1 MAKISE
7 STRLEFAETIKP
19 YQSKILAILA
29 KEKTTLNSINGNA
42 PDSCYKKLMLCDDMI
57 YVSSLYMA
65 QNSLSLKILEVKNN
79 DALNEARKILYKAI
93 IYLEEL
99 VTNFIDVP
107 YSELAKYHENIK
119 DKTIQE
125 RYYLIRKLGLA
136 ITLLEDAFGDRD
148 ILKNVSVNL
157 MTGTKAA
164 LTGANG
170 AGKSTL
176 IKVMAG
182 LIKPDSG
189 SRICQKE
196 TRIAYLPQ
204 SGLTHH
210 GCSLKEEADRAFEF
224 GYDIQ
229 KQIDQIGEQLEKGTG
244 NTDNLLATQ
253 AELIAKLE
261 ESGWH
266 RREATA
272 ESVLMGLGFSQED
285 LQKQTEEFSG
295 GWQMR
300 IALAKALMQNPDI
313 LLLDEPTNYLDIEAR
328 TWLEKFLSNYKG
340 AFLLVSHD
348 RYFLDVTVNEVYELF
363 GGDLKRY
370 KGNFTHYEQVREVEL
385 KTLIAEYEKQQD
397 EIAKLQDFIRRF
409 GVQATKAAQA
419 QERQKQLDKILAQ
432 KIEIPE
438 SLKKIHFKFPEA
450 PHAGHLV
457 LRTKG
462 LTKSYDGKTNVIE
475 NLDLTVENGEMLVVA
490 GRNGAGKSTLLRM
503 LAGVDP
509 ITSGE
514 VIPGTGVK
522 IGYFS
527 QDNAETIKGGETILE
542 YVESQ
547 APTELIPKVRDM
559 LGSFLF
565 RGDDVFKSL
574 NVLSGGEKSRIA
586 LLQLLLRANNLLI
599 LDEPTNHLDM
609 HSKDVLMNA
618 LKDFGGTVIFV
629 SHDRGFI
636 EGLATK
642 VLELKPGSHREFPGN
657 YKYYMERIEAEEAG
671 IVGQFERGTGIATS
685 SVNSTKTSEAKADA
699 TKSAG
704 KLNWEEQKKIE
715 AERRKNEKEAARL
728 ETEIAK
734 AEEEKSALESKM
746 ALPEVYSNGAKAKEV
761 QQKIDETTKKIET
774 LTQAW
779 ETAMDKLG

>member
-1 MAKISE
+1 MAFVQFS
-7 STRLEFAETIKP
+7 
-19 YQSKILAILA
+19 Q
-29 KEKTTLNSINGNA
+29 
-42 PDSCYKKLMLCDDMI
+42 
-57 YVSSLYMA
+57 VSL
-65 QNSLSLKILEVKNN
+65 
-79 DALNEARKILYKAI
+79 
-93 IYLEEL
+93 
-99 VTNFIDVP
+99 
-107 YSELAKYHENIK
+107 
-119 DKTIQE
+119 
-125 RYYLIRKLGLA
+125 
-136 ITLLEDAFGDRD
+136 AFGDRD

-157 MTGTKAA
+157 MTDTKAA

-285 LQKQTEEFSG
+285 LHKQTEEFSG

-715 AERRKNEKEAARL
+715 AERRKNEKEVAKL

-746 ALPEVYSNGAKAKEV
+746 ALPEVYSNGAKAKEI

-774 LTQAW
+774 LTQTW

>member
-1 MAKISE
+1 MAFVQFS
-7 STRLEFAETIKP
+7 
-19 YQSKILAILA
+19 Q
-29 KEKTTLNSINGNA
+29 
-42 PDSCYKKLMLCDDMI
+42 
-57 YVSSLYMA
+57 VSL
-65 QNSLSLKILEVKNN
+65 
-79 DALNEARKILYKAI
+79 
-93 IYLEEL
+93 
-99 VTNFIDVP
+99 
-107 YSELAKYHENIK
+107 
-119 DKTIQE
+119 
-125 RYYLIRKLGLA
+125 
-136 ITLLEDAFGDRD
+136 AFGDRD

-244 NTDNLLATQ
+244 NTDNLLVTQ

-527 QDNAETIKGGETILE
+527 QDNAETIKGSETILE

-547 APTELIPKVRDM
+547 APTELVPKVRDM

>member
-1 MAKISE
+1 MAFVQFS
-7 STRLEFAETIKP
+7 
-19 YQSKILAILA
+19 Q
-29 KEKTTLNSINGNA
+29 
-42 PDSCYKKLMLCDDMI
+42 
-57 YVSSLYMA
+57 VSL
-65 QNSLSLKILEVKNN
+65 
-79 DALNEARKILYKAI
+79 
-93 IYLEEL
+93 
-99 VTNFIDVP
+99 
-107 YSELAKYHENIK
+107 
-119 DKTIQE
+119 
-125 RYYLIRKLGLA
+125 
-136 ITLLEDAFGDRD
+136 AFGDRD

-182 LIKPDSG
+182 LIQPDSG
-189 SRICQKE
+189 TYSCQKD

-210 GCSLKEEADRAFEF
+210 GCTLKEEADRAFAF
-224 GYDIQ
+224 GYELQ
-229 KQIDQIGEQLEKGTG
+229 KQIDEMGEQAAKNPDSAE
-244 NTDNLLATQ
+244 NLLIKQ
-253 AELIAKLE
+253 AELIARLE

-272 ESVLMGLGFSQED
+272 ESVLLGLGFSHED
-285 LQKQTEEFSG
+285 LSRQTEEFSG

-328 TWLEKFLSNYKG
+328 DWLEKFLVNYKG

-348 RYFLDVTVNEVYELF
+348 RYFLDVTVNEVFELF

-370 KGNFTHYEQVREVEL
+370 KGNFTHYEQVRELEL

-397 EIAKLQDFIRRF
+397 EIEKLQDFIRRF

-438 SLKKIHFKFPEA
+438 SLKKIHFKFPQA
-450 PHAGHLV
+450 PHAGNLV
-457 LRTKG
+457 MRTKR
-462 LTKSYDGKTNVIE
+462 LSKTYDGQKYIIKD
-475 NLDLTVENGEMLVVA
+475 LDLVVENGEMLVVA

-503 LAGVDP
+503 LAGVDW
-509 ITSGE
+509 TSDGE
-514 VIPGTGVK
+514 IIPGAGVK

-527 QDNAETIKGGETILE
+527 QDNAETICGTESILD
-542 YVESQ
+542 YIESR

-565 RGDDVFKSL
+565 RGDDVFKPL

-586 LLQLLLRANNLLI
+586 LLQLLLSPNNLLI

-636 EGLATK
+636 EGLATR
-642 VLELKPGSHREFPGN
+642 VLELKPGQHREFPGD
-657 YKYYMERIEAEEAG
+657 YKYYMERMEAEALGQVEALG
-671 IVGQFERGTGIATS
+671 AKEKPVPEP
-685 SVNSTKTSEAKADA
+685 VKSE
-699 TKSAG
+699 G
-704 KLNWEEQKKIE
+704 KRSWEEQKRLD
-715 AERRKNEKEAARL
+715 AERRKAERAVAKIE
-728 ETEIAK
+728 EEISK
-734 AEEEKSALESKM
+734 TEEEKSVLEAKLS
-746 ALPEVYSNGAKAKEV
+746 LPEVYSNGAKAKEI
-761 QQKIDETTKKIET
+761 QTKINEIAMRLEK
-774 LTQAW
+774 LTEDW
-779 ETAMDKLG
+779 ESAMENLS

>member
-1 MAKISE
+1 MAFVQFS
-7 STRLEFAETIKP
+7 
-19 YQSKILAILA
+19 Q
-29 KEKTTLNSINGNA
+29 
-42 PDSCYKKLMLCDDMI
+42 
-57 YVSSLYMA
+57 VSL
-65 QNSLSLKILEVKNN
+65 
-79 DALNEARKILYKAI
+79 
-93 IYLEEL
+93 
-99 VTNFIDVP
+99 
-107 YSELAKYHENIK
+107 
-119 DKTIQE
+119 
-125 RYYLIRKLGLA
+125 
-136 ITLLEDAFGDRD
+136 AFGDRD

-385 KTLIAEYEKQQD
+385 KTLIAE
-397 EIAKLQDFIRRF
+397 
-409 GVQATKAAQA
+409 
-419 QERQKQLDKILAQ
+419 
-432 KIEIPE
+432 
-438 SLKKIHFKFPEA
+438 
-450 PHAGHLV
+450 
-457 LRTKG
+457 
-462 LTKSYDGKTNVIE
+462 
-475 NLDLTVENGEMLVVA
+475 
-490 GRNGAGKSTLLRM
+490 
-503 LAGVDP
+503 
-509 ITSGE
+509 
-514 VIPGTGVK
+514 
-522 IGYFS
+522 
-527 QDNAETIKGGETILE
+527 
-542 YVESQ
+542 
-547 APTELIPKVRDM
+547 
-559 LGSFLF
+559 
-565 RGDDVFKSL
+565 
-574 NVLSGGEKSRIA
+574 
-586 LLQLLLRANNLLI
+586 
-599 LDEPTNHLDM
+599 
-609 HSKDVLMNA
+609 
-618 LKDFGGTVIFV
+618 
-629 SHDRGFI
+629 
-636 EGLATK
+636 
-642 VLELKPGSHREFPGN
+642 
-657 YKYYMERIEAEEAG
+657 
-671 IVGQFERGTGIATS
+671 
-685 SVNSTKTSEAKADA
+685 
-699 TKSAG
+699 
-704 KLNWEEQKKIE
+704 
-715 AERRKNEKEAARL
+715 
-728 ETEIAK
+728 
-734 AEEEKSALESKM
+734 
-746 ALPEVYSNGAKAKEV
+746 
-761 QQKIDETTKKIET
+761 
-774 LTQAW
+774 
-779 ETAMDKLG
+779 

>member
-1 MAKISE
+1 MAFVQFS
-7 STRLEFAETIKP
+7 
-19 YQSKILAILA
+19 Q
-29 KEKTTLNSINGNA
+29 
-42 PDSCYKKLMLCDDMI
+42 
-57 YVSSLYMA
+57 VSL
-65 QNSLSLKILEVKNN
+65 
-79 DALNEARKILYKAI
+79 
-93 IYLEEL
+93 
-99 VTNFIDVP
+99 
-107 YSELAKYHENIK
+107 
-119 DKTIQE
+119 
-125 RYYLIRKLGLA
+125 
-136 ITLLEDAFGDRD
+136 AFGDRD

-244 NTDNLLATQ
+244 NTDNLLVTQ

-547 APTELIPKVRDM
+547 APTELVPKVRDM

-685 SVNSTKTSEAKADA
+685 SVNSTKTSETKADA

-734 AEEEKSALESKM
+734 AEKEKSALESKM